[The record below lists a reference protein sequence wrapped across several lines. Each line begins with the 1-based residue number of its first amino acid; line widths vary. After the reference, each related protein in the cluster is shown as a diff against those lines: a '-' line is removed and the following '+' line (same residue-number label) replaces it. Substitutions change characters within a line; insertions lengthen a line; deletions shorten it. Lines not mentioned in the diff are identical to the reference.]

1 MCWGTGVTRDCS
13 TDEAFAPG
21 RAELLRVETHSDNG
35 ASTVVVRGELD
46 MHTAPLLNAALAQ
59 VPEARPVPRRH
70 GGRDVHRLERSPGAR
85 DRTTSAGGTPGAL
98 VRLFKRISGT
108 GRLLDITGL
117 GFLVDL
123 QT

>member
-1 MCWGTGVTRDCS
+1 MLGTGVTRDCS

-59 VPEARPVPRRH
+59 VPEARPVLVDMAGVTFIDSSGLQVLVTDDIRR
-70 GGRDVHRLERSPGAR
+70 GNSG
-85 DRTTSAGGTPGAL
+85 SA
-98 VRLFKRISGT
+98 VRLFNESAALV
-108 GRLLDITGL
+108 RLLDITGL